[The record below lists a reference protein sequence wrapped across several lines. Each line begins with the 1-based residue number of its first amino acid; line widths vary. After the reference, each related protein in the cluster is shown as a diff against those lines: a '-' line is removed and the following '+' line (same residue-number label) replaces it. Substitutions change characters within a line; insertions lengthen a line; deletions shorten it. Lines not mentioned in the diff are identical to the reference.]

1 MCGAASWQEE
11 GWTPFADLAADL
23 AAAAGLAARRSGADA
38 DAALARE
45 AAEVSVFPGVPFS

>member
-1 MCGAASWQEE
+1 MCGAATWQEE

-23 AAAAGLAARRSGADA
+23 AAAAGLAAQRAGADA
-38 DAALARE
+38 DVPIARE